1 MFDLCSVT
9 YTRDPNS
16 DKRGKWASFLAPLPG
31 KKIDCPGDRKKYL
44 SLAKNSM
51 FGDEKVED

>member
-9 YTRDPNS
+9 YTRDSNS
-16 DKRGKWASFLAPLPG
+16 DKRGKRATFLAPLPG
-31 KKIDCPGDRKKYL
+31 QKYIVQEIGKKNL

>member
-16 DKRGKWASFLAPLPG
+16 DKRGRGASFLAPLPG
-31 KKIDCPGDRKKYL
+31 QKYIVHGDRKKYL